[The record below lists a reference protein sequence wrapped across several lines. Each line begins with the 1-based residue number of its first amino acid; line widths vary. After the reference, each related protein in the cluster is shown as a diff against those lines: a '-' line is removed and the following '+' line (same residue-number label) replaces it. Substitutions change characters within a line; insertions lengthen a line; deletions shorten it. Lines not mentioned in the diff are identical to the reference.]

1 MNIKHPSGV
10 FRTYG
15 TKSIKYLYAIE
26 HLGAKLVESNIQC
39 LGPGNLVRFENG
51 KEEEFDIVLLNTG
64 YKKSSFE
71 GFCIPGDDKILSKV
85 LSEAS
90 YVRNLYK
97 RVSEAHALK
106 RYTSV
111 LSSYRLHFHVRL
123 SILP

>member
-71 GFCIPGDDKILSKV
+71 GFCIPGDDK
-85 LSEAS
+85 S